1 MVYSYPHLA
10 GRHHPG
16 TTAPTLRTASAL
28 RQTNTDT
35 DTELDL
41 GNWQIA
47 DADVQQYLAAVGD
60 GLPIYQAA
68 GIAPP
73 LLLAARVVGRL
84 LELLALPDGTI
95 HSLQDVETVNPPAI
109 GARVVAAAVVAP
121 ARERGGMRFLTV
133 NYRITDAD
141 SGAELQRGRTTV
153 LLPATADDADADAG

>member
-1 MVYSYPHLA
+1 M
-10 GRHHPG
+10 
-16 TTAPTLRTASAL
+16 
-28 RQTNTDT
+28 RQTDTITNTNAGADL
-35 DTELDL
+35 ELDL
-41 GNWQIA
+41 GSWQIA

-60 GLPIYQAA
+60 TLPIYQEA

-109 GARVVAAAVVAP
+109 GARVAAAAVVAP

-133 NYRITDAD
+133 NYCITDAD
-141 SGAELQRGRTTV
+141 SGVDLQRGRTTV
-153 LLPATADDADADAG
+153 LLPAADSTDSDADAG